1 MLPARKN
8 YDQNWLP
15 NFFNDF
21 FDNDWMAKNNGT
33 SPAINVVE
41 EDSLYRVEAAVP
53 GMKKEDFN
61 VQLTDDN
68 VLVISMEH
76 KTSKE
81 EKKEERK
88 YLRREF
94 SYSKFEESLVLP
106 DDVEKDS
113 ISATCRD
120 GVLTIEIPK
129 MTKEEKQK
137 ACKMIEIR

>member
-1 MLPARKN
+1 MFNNLKMEDLIMLPS
-8 YDQNWLP
+8 L
-15 NFFNDF
+15 FNDF
-21 FDNDWMAKNNGT
+21 FNNDWISRSNGT

-41 EDSLYRVEAAVP
+41 EDHLYRVEAAVP

-68 VLVISMEH
+68 MLVISMEH
-76 KTSKE
+76 KQTKE
-81 EKKEERK
+81 EKKDEKK

-94 SYSKFEESLVLP
+94 SYSKFEERLALP
-106 DDVEKDS
+106 EDVEKEK
-113 ISATCRD
+113 ITATCND

-137 ACKMIEIR
+137 ACKMIEIK